1 MARKAARCVRV
12 LAERIQQELLKSDE
26 KIDWDFIDHS
36 LDMVI
41 ENDGKRAEPPFP
53 IWTNPYGN

>member
-1 MARKAARCVRV
+1 MARKSRPDASEF
-12 LAERIQQELLKSDE
+12 LLERIQQELLKSDE

-41 ENDGKRAEPPFP
+41 END
-53 IWTNPYGN
+53 